1 MPTVADNEDTNT
13 SIYGVISQLTPDC
26 VEVLGSTN
34 ETVDTSSHESSGA
47 FDPDMNIT
55 CPIESISFDL
65 LEQERNN
72 PGLST
77 WLPAGKV
84 SFFDGSPASELPLEH
99 VMDVSQ
105 TQYPQVR
112 SPQLPG
118 TPFGTELE
126 LIPNSSSLSVV
137 SRHSLDGPHWHR
149 QIFTWNQWTRSL
161 PSTEVGAMVIKGN

>member
-1 MPTVADNEDTNT
+1 M
-13 SIYGVISQLTPDC
+13 ISQLTPDC

-47 FDPDMNIT
+47 FDPNMNIT

-72 PGLST
+72 QALST
-77 WLPAGKV
+77 WLPAGNV